1 MKKKYLIATLVFV
14 ATIITACGNKSEQA
28 KEYYN
33 EGLQLVVKEKKWTEG
48 GEALLHSLSLQDE
61 TQPTPQLA
69 MTYCYLSLVYWNQDF
84 TQKAIDYAMQANDCA
99 TKLNNDTLRTRALN
113 RLAASYYLA
122 EKNDSAIICYERA
135 LEHALVKSDS
145 SAIVKA
151 YNNIGAVKI
160 SEAKPDDALALFEK
174 GIEYANSTRGDLFTY
189 YYNRSRCF
197 QNKAQWDSCSVNISR
212 ALDYIEANDLE
223 GKQKLY
229 RRLYQANKNTGNL
242 SSAIVDVDTVFLL
255 TDSLF
260 RVMQREEL
268 RDITEKYQREKY
280 ETELELQRTHWVLIV
295 ADVILVFAFVV
306 AFIMHRNKKRMRQM
320 QERMSNLKIQADRA
334 ERAREIALSQSSS
347 PSSSSSSSLSSSSL
361 CPSNEW
367 TEEKE
372 ENLSQLYIEQFK
384 LARDIFRT
392 NAASNKLRQLKYR
405 TDKSYLSDE
414 ERLPLIDSVIEA
426 FIDQLPK
433 LRSHYPE
440 LTEDECVYAL
450 LSFVG
455 CNNATISMLTKTTE
469 ATLRKRRSRFKQK
482 TSENVFTL
490 LMSGE

>member
-1 MKKKYLIATLVFV
+1 MKKNYLIATLVFV
-14 ATIITACGNKSEQA
+14 ATIITACGNKSDQA
-28 KEYYN
+28 KEYYK
-33 EGLQLVVKEKKWTEG
+33 EGEQLVVKEMKFTEG

-61 TQPTPQLA
+61 TQPTPLLA
-69 MTYCYLSLVYWNQDF
+69 MTYYYLSVVYWNQDF
-84 TQKAIDYAMQANDCA
+84 LQKAIDYAAQSNDCA

-122 EKNDSAIICYERA
+122 EKNDSAIMYYERS
-135 LEHALVKSDS
+135 LEHALAMSDS

-212 ALDYIEANDLE
+212 ALDYIAANDLE

-242 SSAIVDVDTVFLL
+242 SSAIIDVDSAFLL
-255 TDSLF
+255 SDSLF
-260 RVMQREEL
+260 RVRQREEL

-334 ERAREIALSQSSS
+334 ERAREIALSQPS
-347 PSSSSSSSLSSSSL
+347 PNTP
-361 CPSNEW
+361 PSGGDAEGREGIPTDEW

>member
-1 MKKKYLIATLVFV
+1 MKKMSICVPLFFIA
-14 ATIITACGNKSEQA
+14 IIIASCGNKNNAAQ
-28 KEYYN
+28 EYYDK
-33 EGLQLVVKEKKWTEG
+33 GVALVVKDRNWNEG

-61 TQPTPQLA
+61 TQPTVQLA
-69 MTYCYLSLVYWNQDF
+69 MTYNYLSLVYWNQDF
-84 TQKAIDYAMQANDCA
+84 NQKAIDYALKATECA
-99 TKLNNDTLRTRALN
+99 AKLNNDTIRMRTLN

-174 GIEYANSTRGDLFTY
+174 GIEYANPTRGDLFTY

-212 ALDYIEANDLE
+212 ALDYIAANDLE

-242 SSAIVDVDTVFLL
+242 SSAIIDVDSALL
-255 TDSLF
+255 LSDSLF
-260 RVMQREEL
+260 RVRQREEL

-306 AFIMHRNKKRMRQM
+306 AFIMHRNRKRMRQM

-334 ERAREIALSQSSS
+334 ERAREIALSQPSS
-347 PSSSSSSSLSSSSL
+347 PSSSSSLSSSSL

-372 ENLSQLYIEQFK
+372 ESLSQLYIEQFK
-384 LARDIFRT
+384 LARDMFRS
-392 NAASNKLRQLKYR
+392 NSAYNKLRQLKYR
-405 TDKSYLSDE
+405 TDKNYLSDE

-426 FIDQLPK
+426 FIDQLSK
-433 LRSHYPE
+433 LRSHYPD
-440 LTEDECVYAL
+440 LTEDECIYAL

-482 TSENVFTL
+482 TTENVFML